1 MIKKQAFN
9 LGDQVSMLNEAI
21 SGEIVNMDKDHIVIM
36 TKDGFEYTCSMNE
49 IVRNAELPDF
59 LFEGIEKGIKNKKSP
74 YLNSTKKVKNKEK
87 SKVLE
92 IDLHI
97 HELVD
102 TEKGMRNIDILNLQ
116 LQTVKKQMEFAKQ
129 NKIQRVIFIHG
140 IGAGVLK
147 KELHHLLKKYK
158 VDFFEASYSN
168 YGQGATEV
176 YVYQN

>member
-1 MIKKQAFN
+1 MSKKHAFHI
-9 LGDQVSMLNEAI
+9 GDQVAMLNEPI
-21 SGEIVNMDKDHIVIM
+21 TGKVVDIYNKFIVLLAQ
-36 TKDGFEYTCSMNE
+36 DGFEYECLITE
-49 IVRNAELPDF
+49 IVPIFDLHPHFYDGTDKEINDKKESFSSKNISKQR
-59 LFEGIEKGIKNKKSP
+59 KNKPKI
-74 YLNSTKKVKNKEK
+74 
-87 SKVLE
+87 LE

-102 TEKGMRNIDILNLQ
+102 SEKGMRNIDILNLQ

-158 VDFFEASYSN
+158 VEFFEASYNN

-176 YVYQN
+176 YIYQN